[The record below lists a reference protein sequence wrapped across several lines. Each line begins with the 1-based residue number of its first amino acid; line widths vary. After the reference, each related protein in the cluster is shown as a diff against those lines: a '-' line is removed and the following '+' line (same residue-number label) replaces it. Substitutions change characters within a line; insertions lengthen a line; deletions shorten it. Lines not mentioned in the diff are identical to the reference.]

1 MTPADIVRQRE
12 LGWGWRE
19 RGGNVTP
26 LARSDMDA
34 LQRALYASGCSR
46 GEVCNLMASL
56 ARAARLV
63 RREGALTAIERRVEE
78 LACAHPDVLAR
89 FRLAVANI
97 RGETEQYTRALYDAQ
112 PDQPD
117 DRGYRPTHVDP
128 ILQGTAR
135 ATGQTAAAVR
145 RGRTVTKWQHD
156 ERGEAT

>member
-1 MTPADIVRQRE
+1 VSD
-12 LGWGWRE
+12 L
-19 RGGNVTP
+19 NP

-34 LQRALYASGCSR
+34 LQLALYASGCSR

-56 ARAARLV
+56 ARAAKAV
-63 RREGALTAIERRVEE
+63 RREGALTMIERRVEE
-78 LACAHPDVLAR
+78 LASPLLTDERLAR

-117 DRGYRPTHVDP
+117 DSRYKPAHIDS
-128 ILQGTAR
+128 ILTGTAR

-145 RGRTVTKWQHD
+145 SGRTVTKWQHD
-156 ERGEAT
+156 ERETST